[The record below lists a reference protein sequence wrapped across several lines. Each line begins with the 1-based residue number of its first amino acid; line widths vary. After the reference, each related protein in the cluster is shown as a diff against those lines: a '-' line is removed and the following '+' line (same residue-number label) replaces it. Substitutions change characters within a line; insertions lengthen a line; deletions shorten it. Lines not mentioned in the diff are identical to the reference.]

1 MKTQPDRWFDEY
13 LQPFDRNGQEIEI
26 DETCFYIFGKFHI
39 YFNFNSLI
47 NKLIR
52 SI

>member
-26 DETCFYIFGKFHI
+26 DETCFYIYSI
-39 YFNFNSLI
+39 NFIFISILI
-47 NKLIR
+47 P
-52 SI
+52 